1 MSNVKEL
8 SGGVLAFVGDAVYG
22 LMVRQRLAEINRPIG
37 DLHRLSVEYVNANAQ
52 AEAFKI
58 IEPLLTEEELTQFK
72 HGRNLHTNHVP
83 KNSSQAQYHTATGV
97 ESLFGFL
104 HLSGKKER
112 LEELFNIFWEV
123 QNN

>member
-83 KNSSQAQYHTATGV
+83 KNSSQAQYHAATGV

-112 LEELFNIFWEV
+112 LEELFNIIWEV